1 MKNTIKIAIIGGTG
15 KSGRYLVKQLLNQ
28 GIPIKI
34 LVRNPANFQI
44 KNPLVEVINGDVKN
58 YEDVYS
64 LINGCSAV
72 ISTLGLGLPASEAS
86 IFSKAS
92 TNVIRAMNACNV
104 QRYIVITGLN
114 VDTPFDKKGPATMF
128 GTNWMKTNYPNST
141 ADKQTEYDILLNSNI
156 NWTLVRLP
164 LIELTDERNEVNVS
178 LEDCVGDKIS
188 ATDLAHF
195 LIEQVHDKT
204 FINQSPFIAN
214 P

>member
-1 MKNTIKIAIIGGTG
+1 MKQIIKIAIIGGTG
-15 KSGRYLVKQLLNQ
+15 KSGRYLVKQLLHQ
-28 GIPIKI
+28 GIPFKI

-72 ISTLGLGLPASEAS
+72 ISTLGLGLPASETS

-92 TNVIRAMNACNV
+92 INIIRAMNECNV
-104 QRYIVITGLN
+104 QRYIVTTGLN
-114 VDTPFDKKGPATMF
+114 VDTPFDKKGPKTMF

-141 ADKQTEYDILLNSNI
+141 TDKQIEYDILLNSNI

-164 LIELTDERNEVNVS
+164 LIELTDERNKVNVS
-178 LEDCVGDKIS
+178 LEDCMGDKIG
-188 ATDLAHF
+188 ATGLAYF
-195 LIEQVHDKT
+195 LIDQLRDKT
-204 FINQSPFIAN
+204 YINQAPFIASR
-214 P
+214 